1 MNILFAGDSNFRD
14 LFTHHRDQI
23 EGDLGEKIRFEM
35 VTSVASLSTLITGLE
50 RSPDIFILGPPT
62 NEIALKSRNNTRAR
76 EGIIE
81 SVVTEFYNQVSDYSV
96 KSDTTCFVIC
106 QPFLRLDPPWLDNKM
121 DFYKEFLKTTH
132 NNGAHSN
139 VHLGSIV
146 DLEGE
151 DLKPD
156 KVHLNKEGL
165 KKLAKVVQYD
175 LRIAK
180 KEYRVLRNGPVDTE
194 GEQAATDMD
203 VEDIPLSQSGRKL
216 RSTPARRKRPI
227 EESDDEIRSRKKK
240 TKDGKIDSV
249 LDKLDLLVSRLDQ
262 DREATRDRFDRVE
275 SRLEETVLAQEILKK
290 EIKDIKS
297 SDSTFSAAMR
307 EDLDAVENNNSRD
320 TVVIKKMEY
329 NGQVPTERKELS
341 NIILNIGKDLVKTH
355 MGDDKIIKFI
365 APLFYKNERRAPN
378 AGSRVELPPF
388 KITFKHLAD
397 AVNFKEKAIAASK
410 IPGDKLHKSYI
421 ANIQNVGTRVRS
433 TLMWSIAEQLKK
445 EKKDSWVT
453 QGSVKPALVVKVT
466 GNLTKTFG
474 FIEAMINYGDKI
486 DKKAKEEAT
495 KLASRFFYG
504 QLEKVFIVLKD

>member
-1 MNILFAGDSNFRD
+1 MNLLFAGDSNFRD
-14 LFTHHRDQI
+14 LFTYHRDQI
-23 EGDLGEKIRFEM
+23 ESELGEKVRFEM
-35 VTSVASLSTLITGLE
+35 VTSVASLSALITSLDKP
-50 RSPDIFILGPPT
+50 PDVFIAGSPT

-81 SVVTEFYNQVSDYSV
+81 TVVTEFYNLMSDYSI
-96 KSDTTCFVIC
+96 KNEGTFFVIC

-121 DFYKEFLKTTH
+121 DFYKEFLKTSL
-132 NNGAHSN
+132 NNGTHSN
-139 VHLGSIV
+139 VHLGSVV
-146 DLEGE
+146 DLEAD

-156 KVHLNKEGL
+156 RVHLNKEGL
-165 KKLAKVVQYD
+165 KKLSKVILYD
-175 LRIAK
+175 LKIAK
-180 KEYRVLRNGPVDTE
+180 KEYLVMRNGPADTE
-194 GEQAATDMD
+194 GEQGTDMD

-216 RSTPARRKRPI
+216 RNTPARKKRPI
-227 EESDDEIRSRKKK
+227 EESDDEVRSRKKK

-275 SRLEETVLAQEILKK
+275 SKLEETVLSQEVLKK
-290 EIKDIKS
+290 EIKDLKS
-297 SDSTFSAAMR
+297 SDNTFSAALR

-320 TVVIKKMEY
+320 TVVVKKMAHT
-329 NGQVPTERKELS
+329 GQIPTERKELS
-341 NIILNIGKDLVKTH
+341 TLILNIGKDLVKTH
-355 MGDDKIIKFI
+355 MGSDAMVKFI
-365 APLFYKNERRAPN
+365 SPLYYKNERRPPTQ
-378 AGSRVELPPF
+378 GSRVELPPF
-388 KITFKHLAD
+388 KITFKHLVD
-397 AVNFKEKAIAASK
+397 AINFKEKAIAASK
-410 IPGDKLHKSYI
+410 LPGDKLHKAYI

-433 TLMWSIAEQLKK
+433 TLMWSIADQLKK

-453 QGSVKPALVVKVT
+453 QGSNKPALIVKVT

-486 DKKAKEEAT
+486 DNKAKEEAT